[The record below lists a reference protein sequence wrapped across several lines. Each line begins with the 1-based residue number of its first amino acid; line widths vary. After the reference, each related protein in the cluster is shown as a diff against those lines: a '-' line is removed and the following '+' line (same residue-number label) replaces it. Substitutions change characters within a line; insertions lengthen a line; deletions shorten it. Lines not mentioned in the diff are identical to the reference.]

1 MMYSCTVVS
10 NKLLSKGFFNLCGLA
25 ATHLLQDYHHGFTM
39 AGSHDLYRFYI
50 VTYHFSLYLFYIYYR
65 LLVLYCQ
72 QKEHAISSACLIFL
86 LIETVSSHPR
96 NRSWLLQKQLLY
108 LSSRKVRWC
117 GIHIPERSH
126 YHNLLSVRR
135 IH

>member
-1 MMYSCTVVS
+1 MWLSGYASFTRLSPRFHNGWFTRPLPLLYSHLPLFPLFILYILYIAS
-10 NKLLSKGFFNLCGLA
+10 PILSMK
-25 ATHLLQDYHHGFTM
+25 
-39 AGSHDLYRFYI
+39 
-50 VTYHFSLYLFYIYYR
+50 
-65 LLVLYCQ
+65 
-72 QKEHAISSACLIFL
+72 KHAISSACLIFL

-96 NRSWLLQKQLLY
+96 NRSWFLQKQLLY

-117 GIHIPERSH
+117 GIHIPERAH